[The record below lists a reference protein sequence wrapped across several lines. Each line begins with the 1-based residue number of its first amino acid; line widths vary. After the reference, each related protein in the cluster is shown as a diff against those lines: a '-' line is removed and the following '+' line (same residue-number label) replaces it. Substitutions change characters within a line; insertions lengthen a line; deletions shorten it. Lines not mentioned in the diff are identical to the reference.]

1 LTFLGPEKHYEE
13 RIDAPKV
20 DSDTLNKRQND
31 AVNDAVNDALRK
43 HVSAKILKRY
53 QELIKLLYSLNQRKT
68 RNPKNEL

>member
-1 LTFLGPEKHYEE
+1 MTFLGPKKHTEE

-20 DSDTLNKRQND
+20 DSDTLNKRQ
-31 AVNDAVNDALRK
+31 NDAVNDALRK